1 MKAVG
6 LDIGTTTISAVV
18 MDLESGTV
26 LETRTI
32 PNACDLPSACD
43 WEHKQDA
50 ERIVS
55 KAKAAV
61 DDLLEKHPET
71 VRIGLTGQMHGMV
84 YINAGGKNVSPLY
97 TWQDQGAV
105 QSLKALSE
113 SGYGSGNVSEER
125 SAAALLRERGLKA
138 NAGFGTA
145 THFMHQLTETVPP
158 DAVSFA
164 TIPDYLGM
172 TLTGRTRPLQHVSMA
187 ASMGCFDIRTKQ
199 FCVKELAGFGMDISM
214 LPEVTDRFVSLGTY
228 RGRSVTVAIGDN
240 QASFLGSAALES
252 NTVLLNMGTGG
263 QISVLVEE
271 PVEGDNIESRPITH
285 DRYIAVGSSLSGGR
299 AYAALEKFF
308 RAYLGEAM
316 KREEG
321 SEGKIPG
328 AQYDCMAALLEK
340 EKPFADPLQVVTAFN
355 GSRFD
360 PGLRGS
366 ISNISEEN
374 FTPGNL
380 IYGVLWGICGELR
393 GMFGEV
399 EEKTGLKIR
408 RLVGSGNGIRKNK
421 ALQEI
426 ARLQFGVELEL
437 SPYEEEAACGA
448 ARVHE

>member
-18 MDLESGTV
+18 MDPETGKVLES
-26 LETRTI
+26 RTI
-32 PNACDLPSACD
+32 PNACDLPSAYE

-50 ERIVS
+50 DRIVS
-55 KAKAAV
+55 KAKAV
-61 DDLLEKHPET
+61 LDELLEKHPET

-84 YINAGGKNVSPLY
+84 YVNDSGKSVSPLY

-113 SGYGSGNVSEER
+113 SGYGSAQAADER
-125 SAAALLRERGLKA
+125 STAALLREHGLKA
-138 NAGFGTA
+138 NAGFGIA
-145 THFMHQLTETVPP
+145 THCMHLLTGTVPP
-158 DAVSFA
+158 DAAFFA

-172 TLTGRTRPLQHVSMA
+172 TLTGRTRPLQHISMA
-187 ASMGCFDIRTKQ
+187 ASMGCFDIHTKQ
-199 FCVKELAGFGMDISM
+199 FCVKELAGFGMDVTM
-214 LPEVTDRFVSLGTY
+214 LPEVTDRFESLGMY

-240 QASFLGSAALES
+240 QASFLGSAELES

-285 DRYIAVGSSLSGGR
+285 NQYIAVGSSLSGGR
-299 AYAALEKFF
+299 AYASLEKFF
-308 RAYLGEAM
+308 RAYLGEAL

-321 SEGKIPG
+321 GEGKTVG

-340 EKPFADPLQVVTAFN
+340 EKPFSNPLQVVTAFN

-360 PGLRGS
+360 PDLRGS

-399 EEKTGLKIR
+399 EEKTGLQIR

-426 ARLQFGVELEL
+426 AKLQFGVELEL

-448 ARVHE
+448 AKVHE